1 MDTGNIMENQLQD
14 KFDAQEHFEK
24 ARQELL
30 DNCEIKMVDTSKLG
44 GQQVSVIRHLVSIKS
59 KDLDIEII
67 CGYHKSMVSNKETA
81 RLMMKRAIETIIE

>member
-14 KFDAQEHFEK
+14 QFDAQEHFEK

-30 DNCEIKMVDTSKLG
+30 DNCEIKGVSDTSRG
-44 GQQVSVIRHLVSIKS
+44 GQHVGIIRPLISIKS

-67 CGYHKSMVSNKETA
+67 CGYHKSRIKNTETA
-81 RLMMKRAIETIIE
+81 RLMMKRVIETIIE